1 MSVDLRT
8 TYLGLEL
15 ANPLVPS
22 ASTLSSR
29 IDNLKRLQD
38 AGASAIVMQSLF
50 EEQIEHDELQTH
62 RVLEHGAES
71 FPEALSYVPEMEE
84 YNTGPDEY
92 LRHLAACKREL
103 QIPVIGSLNGASEG
117 GWIRYAKLIQDAG
130 ADALELNVYFIAA
143 DPDES
148 GSQVEQRYLDL
159 VSAVRGSVTIPLAVK
174 VGPFFSSM
182 ANMARQLED
191 AGANGLVLFNRF
203 LQPDIDL
210 DTLRVDPTLH
220 LSTSDELRLPLRWIA
235 MLHGKV
241 AASLA
246 ATSGVWTAE
255 DAVKLLLAGADVTM
269 MASALFRH
277 GPEHLGVVLEGVG
290 TWLDEHEYE
299 SVQQLKGSV
308 SQANV
313 ADPLAFARSNYMQ
326 MLVNFTS
333 PYDWREIPGSVQ
345 T

>member
-15 ANPLVPS
+15 ANPIVPS
-22 ASTLSSR
+22 ASTLSAR
-29 IDNLKRLQD
+29 IDTLKRLQE

-62 RVLEHGAES
+62 RVLETGAES
-71 FPEALSYVPEMEE
+71 FPEALSYVPEVED
-84 YNTGPDEY
+84 YNIGPDEY
-92 LRHLAACKREL
+92 LRHLEASKKEL
-103 QIPVIGSLNGASEG
+103 EIPVIGSLNGASSG
-117 GWIRYAKLIQDAG
+117 GWVRYGRLIQDAG
-130 ADALELNVYFIAA
+130 ADALELNVYFVAS

-148 GSQVEQRYLDL
+148 GEQVEQRYLDL
-159 VSAVRGSVTIPLAVK
+159 VAAVRASVTIPLAVK
-174 VGPFFSSM
+174 VGPYFSSM
-182 ANMARQLED
+182 ANMARRLD
-191 AGANGLVLFNRF
+191 GAGADGLVLFNRF

-210 DTLRVDPTLH
+210 GTLHVDPTLR

-235 MLHGKV
+235 ILHGRISC
-241 AASLA
+241 SLA

-277 GPEHLGVVLEGVG
+277 GPEHLRTVLEGVR
-290 TWLDEHEYE
+290 TWLEEHEYA
-299 SVQQLKGSV
+299 SVDQLRGSV

-313 ADPLAFARSNYMQ
+313 ADPVAYARSNYMQ
-326 MLVNFTS
+326 MLVSFTS